1 MWAALFFVVLILV
14 HIQFKYCAQI
24 AIGAL
29 KLFETAIIV
38 LVLRAYME
46 SDVVWEY
53 IGNLAENLPEIPW
66 DTWDTTWDTLQ
77 QLLYKYQA
85 TAQE

>member
-53 IGNLAENLPEIPW
+53 IGNLAENLPEILP
-66 DTWDTTWDTLQ
+66 DIPWDTLQ

-85 TAQE
+85 NAQK